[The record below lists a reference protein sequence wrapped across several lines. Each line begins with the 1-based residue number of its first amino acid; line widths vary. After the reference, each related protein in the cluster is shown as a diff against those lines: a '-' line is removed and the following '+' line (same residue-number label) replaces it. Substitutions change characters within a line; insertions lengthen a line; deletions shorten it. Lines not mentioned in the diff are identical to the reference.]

1 MPLPLPESVEEAAAV
16 AAGKA
21 KAVRDLP
28 RYMIMSMLAGV
39 YVGVAIVLMLTTAG
53 PLFATSNVATKLV
66 SGCVFGIA
74 LTLVVF
80 AGAELF
86 TGNNMIMTIG
96 WLRGR
101 VNFVEMLAV
110 NIASLIGNF
119 LGSIAFAGMVY
130 ASGILELGAKPAAAG
145 KPAVAAPSITMLSG
159 VIHIKMSA
167 PTGQLF
173 WRAVLCNM
181 LVCLA
186 LWMASRAT
194 TDSAKLIVLFWGLLA
209 FIAAGY
215 DHCVA
220 NMTLF
225 ALAIYEGSAE
235 WGDMG
240 HNLLYTI
247 PGNFV
252 GGAALV
258 ALPYLISQRR
268 PVSTAPVVEEVMDE
282 EEAEPWRGRRRA
294 TAGAAT

>member
-1 MPLPLPESVEEAAAV
+1 MPLPLPESVDEAAQV

-28 RYMIMSMLAGV
+28 RYLMLSMLAGA
-39 YVGVAIVLMLTTAG
+39 YVGVAIVLMLTAAG
-53 PLFATSNVATKLV
+53 PLFAASNVATKLV

-86 TGNNMIMTIG
+86 TGNNMIMLIG

-101 VNFVEMLAV
+101 VSLVEAIAV
-110 NIASLIGNF
+110 NVASLVGNF
-119 LGSIAFAGMVY
+119 LGALGFAGMVY

-145 KPAVAAPSITMLSG
+145 KPAVAAAPITMLSG
-159 VIHIKMSA
+159 VVHSKMAA
-167 PTGQLF
+167 PAGQLF

-194 TDSAKLIVLFWGLLA
+194 SDSAKLIVLFWGLLA

-225 ALAIYEGSAE
+225 ALAIFEGSAK
-235 WGDMG
+235 WSDMG
-240 HNLLYTI
+240 HNLLYTV
-247 PGNFV
+247 PGNLV
-252 GGAALV
+252 GGAVLV
-258 ALPYLISQRR
+258 GLPYLLAQRR
-268 PVSTAPVVEEVMDE
+268 PTDAVTGVGDVIE
-282 EEAEPWRGRRRA
+282 EESEMWSRHRRA
-294 TAGAAT
+294 PEPATT

>member
-1 MPLPLPESVEEAAAV
+1 MPVPLPESVEEAAAV

-28 RYMIMSMLAGV
+28 RYLISSMIAGA
-39 YVGVAIVLMLTTAG
+39 YIGVAVVLLACTAG
-53 PLFATSNVATKLV
+53 PLAAAGSPATKLV

-101 VNFVEMLAV
+101 ATLIDWFAV
-110 NIASLIGNF
+110 NIASLVGNF
-119 LGSIAFAGMVY
+119 LGSIGFTGMVY
-130 ASGILELGAKPAAAG
+130 ASGIMSAGAKPG
-145 KPAVAAPSITMLSG
+145 KPAPPDAMIAAVAHA
-159 VIHIKMSA
+159 KMA
-167 PTGQLF
+167 TPTGQLF
-173 WRAVLCNM
+173 WRGVLCNM

-215 DHCVA
+215 DHSIA
-220 NMTLF
+220 NMTIF
-225 ALAIYEGSAE
+225 SLAIYQGAAE
-235 WGDMG
+235 WGDLG
-240 HNLLYTI
+240 HNLIYTI
-247 PGNFV
+247 PGNIV
-252 GGAALV
+252 GGAVLV

-268 PVSTAPVVEEVMDE
+268 PAPVVEEIVDE
-282 EEAEPWRGRRRA
+282 DEAEPWRSHRRA
-294 TAGAAT
+294 TVGAGT